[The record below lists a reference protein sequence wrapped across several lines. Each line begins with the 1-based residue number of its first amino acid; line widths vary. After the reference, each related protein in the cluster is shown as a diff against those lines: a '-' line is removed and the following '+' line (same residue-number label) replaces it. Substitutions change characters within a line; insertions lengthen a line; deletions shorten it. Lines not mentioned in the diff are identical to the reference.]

1 MKRSETKEYK
11 EYMHNYYLK
20 HKEKIKNRANEWQK
34 ANPDKQCEYQQTYYQ
49 KHKNKIHEK
58 IKARRKVDMEYD
70 LRHRVNNLRAYCDN
84 LELIENYDLA
94 KSDGFKN
101 WHLHHRLENFWKHK
115 TLKRKG
121 LYYKVNPEALIFLP
135 AKEHRE
141 DYCKS
146 TKNPYG
152 SKWHKHLYEVN
163 NV

>member
-1 MKRSETKEYK
+1 M
-11 EYMHNYYLK
+11 
-20 HKEKIKNRANEWQK
+20 IKNK
-34 ANPDKQCEYQQTYYQ
+34 YQRTYYQ
-49 KHKNKIHEK
+49 KHKNEVHEK
-58 IKARRKVDMEYD
+58 IKARRQADADYD
-70 LRHRVNNLRAYCDN
+70 LRHRINNLRAYCDN

-101 WHLHHRLENFWKHK
+101 WHLHHHLENFWKHK

-121 LYYKVNPEALIFLP
+121 IYYKVNPEALIFLP

-146 TKNPYG
+146 TKNSSG

>member
-20 HKEKIKNRANEWQK
+20 HK
-34 ANPDKQCEYQQTYYQ
+34 
-49 KHKNKIHEK
+49 
-58 IKARRKVDMEYD
+58 
-70 LRHRVNNLRAYCDN
+70 
-84 LELIENYDLA
+84 
-94 KSDGFKN
+94 
-101 WHLHHRLENFWKHK
+101 
-115 TLKRKG
+115 
-121 LYYKVNPEALIFLP
+121 FLP